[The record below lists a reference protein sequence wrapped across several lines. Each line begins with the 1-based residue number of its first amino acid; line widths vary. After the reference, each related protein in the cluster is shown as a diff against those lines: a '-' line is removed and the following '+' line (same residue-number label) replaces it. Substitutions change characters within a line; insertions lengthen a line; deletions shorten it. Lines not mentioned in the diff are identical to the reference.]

1 MEIKT
6 TNEFGMNTLEFA
18 KARKDMALGRL
29 SEAQWDKV
37 SKDQRKILH
46 QIELTIQSIHMED
59 LTELDEGVE

>member
-29 SEAQWDKV
+29 TEAQWNKV
-37 SKDQRKILH
+37 NSDQRKILH
-46 QIELTIQSIHMED
+46 QIELTIQSIHIED